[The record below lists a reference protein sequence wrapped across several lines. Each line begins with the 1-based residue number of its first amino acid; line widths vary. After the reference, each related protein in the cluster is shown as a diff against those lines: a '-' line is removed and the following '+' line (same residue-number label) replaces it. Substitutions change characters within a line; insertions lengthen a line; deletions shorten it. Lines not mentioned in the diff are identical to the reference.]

1 MSTHQST
8 PNNNLLPS
16 LPFALLLAFSLTAC
30 ATGLSIAGSQVRD
43 LTGQDV
49 RKCKFIKVLESFEIW
64 GDSRSYTTNR
74 SAINKLR
81 NKVLGVGGN
90 AFVVDSFETSITH
103 NVIQAEALK
112 C

>member
-1 MSTHQST
+1 MSAKQST
-8 PNNNLLPS
+8 LNNSLLPL
-16 LPFALLLAFSLTAC
+16 LPFALLLALSLTAC
-30 ATGLSIAGSQVRD
+30 ATGLSSAGSQVRD

-49 RKCKFIKVLESFEIW
+49 SKCQFIKVLESFEIW
-64 GDSRSYTTNR
+64 GDSGSYSTNR

-81 NKVLGVGGN
+81 NRVFHVGGN
-90 AFVVDSFETSITH
+90 AFVVDSFNSSITH

>member
-1 MSTHQST
+1 MSIKQST

-16 LPFALLLAFSLTAC
+16 LPFTLLLALLLTAC
-30 ATGLSIAGSQVRD
+30 ATEMSTDASQVRD

-49 RKCKFIKVLESFEIW
+49 KKCKFIQVLESSEIW
-64 GDSRSYTTNR
+64 GNSGSYTANR

-81 NKVLGVGGN
+81 NKVFTVGGN
-90 AFVVDSFETSITH
+90 AFVVDNFNSSITH

>member
-1 MSTHQST
+1 MSAKQST

-16 LPFALLLAFSLTAC
+16 LPFALLLAISLTAC
-30 ATGLSIAGSQVRD
+30 ATGVSTAGSQVRD

-49 RKCKFIKVLESFEIW
+49 TKCKFIKVLESFEIW
-64 GDSRSYTTNR
+64 GDSGSYTTNQ

-81 NKVLGVGGN
+81 NKVFDVGGN
-90 AFVVDSFETSITH
+90 AFVVDSFNSSVTH

>member
-1 MSTHQST
+1 MSAKQST

-16 LPFALLLAFSLTAC
+16 LPFALLFALSLTAC
-30 ATGLSIAGSQVRD
+30 ATGMSTAGSQVRD

-49 RKCKFIKVLESFEIW
+49 RTCKFIEVVESFEIW
-64 GDSRSYTTNR
+64 GDLGSYTTNR

-81 NKVLGVGGN
+81 NKVSDVGGN
-90 AFVVDSFETSITH
+90 AFVVDSFNASITH

>member
-1 MSTHQST
+1 MSTEQST

-16 LPFALLLAFSLTAC
+16 LPFALLLAFSLTEC
-30 ATGLSIAGSQVRD
+30 ATRMSTAGSQVRD

-74 SAINKLR
+74 SDNKLR
-81 NKVLGVGGN
+81 NKVLDVGGN

-103 NVIQAEALK
+103 NVIQTEALK

>member
-1 MSTHQST
+1 MSTKQST

-16 LPFALLLAFSLTAC
+16 LTFALLLSLSLTAC
-30 ATGLSIAGSQVRD
+30 ATGMSTAGSQVRD

-49 RKCKFIKVLESFEIW
+49 SKCKFIEILESIEIW
-64 GDSRSYTTNR
+64 GDSGSYTTNR

-81 NKVLGVGGN
+81 NKVFDVGGN
-90 AFVVDSFETSITH
+90 AFVVDSFNSSITH
-103 NVIQAEALK
+103 NVVQAEALK